1 MSPSLTGE
9 DASQSASQSTS
20 QATLPIRPK
29 LTRDTRSLGS
39 ADTATELPSPALPSD
54 TDAQSARSDGTED
67 LSQEAPSRLPD
78 STDDAPSSGSRLT
91 EAGKDQD
98 DDDDDDAIRPV
109 SRKVSWAD
117 SIEEIIPPS
126 RITSNKPKGDRK
138 FYLSTKGQQAE
149 STSASSRGRS
159 SAARPKG
166 ILKVKL
172 PKDTDQETEWASDVA
187 EASASDED
195 QP

>member
-39 ADTATELPSPALPSD
+39 AVTFTDLPPPALPSD

-117 SIEEIIPPS
+117 SVQEIPP
-126 RITSNKPKGDRK
+126 RTTRNEPKGDRK

-159 SAARPKG
+159 SAATPKG

-172 PKDTDQETEWASDVA
+172 PKDTPDLETEWASDVA

-195 QP
+195 QR